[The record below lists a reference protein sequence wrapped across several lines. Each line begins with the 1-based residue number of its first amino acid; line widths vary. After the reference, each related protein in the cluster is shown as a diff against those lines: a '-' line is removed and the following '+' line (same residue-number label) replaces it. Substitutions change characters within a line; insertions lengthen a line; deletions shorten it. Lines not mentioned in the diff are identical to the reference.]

1 MFLNLFLLNK
11 GTLSNYYL
19 NFNYMKNKFYIKHLL
34 SCSFQEPPK
43 KIIKIEVPSQSSQD
57 IESNKNMNRKIIA
70 ELLSLDVY
78 SDKVTIY

>member
-1 MFLNLFLLNK
+1 MQLPRA
-11 GTLSNYYL
+11 S
-19 NFNYMKNKFYIKHLL
+19 
-34 SCSFQEPPK
+34 K
-43 KIIKIEVPSQSSQD
+43 KIVKIEVSSQSSQD

>member
-11 GTLSNYYL
+11 GTLSNYFL
-19 NFNYMKNKFYIKHLL
+19 NFNYMKNKFCIKYLL

-43 KIIKIEVPSQSSQD
+43 KIVKIKVSSQSSQD
-57 IESNKNMNRKIIA
+57 IESNKDMNRKTIA
-70 ELLSLDVY
+70 VLLSLDVH

>member
-1 MFLNLFLLNK
+1 MFLNLFLLNN
-11 GTLSNYYL
+11 GTLSNYLL

-43 KIIKIEVPSQSSQD
+43 KIVKIEVSSQD
-57 IESNKNMNRKIIA
+57 IESNKNMNRKTIA
-70 ELLSLDVY
+70 ELLSLDVH